1 MRLLFQVDGEG
12 GGVMNVPLDSDR
24 PRIRPAELRP
34 LAPKH
39 TTGITVEP
47 LSFI

>member
-1 MRLLFQVDGEG
+1 MRLLFQADGQG
-12 GGVMNVPLDSDR
+12 GGVMNAPLDTVR
-24 PRIRPAELRP
+24 PRIRLAELRP

-39 TTGITVEP
+39 SQVITGEP